1 MCWFYDQRG
10 GGRGPDHHVH
20 FDEDEAR
27 DEYDEGFDDNENL
40 FAHHGHFG
48 QPHVHRCGAGHDGEN
63 HHGRRLIAKEM
74 IQKAMLALS

>member
-1 MCWFYDQRG
+1 MDLIIMCIL
-10 GGRGPDHHVH
+10 VKMKLVMNMI
-20 FDEDEAR
+20 
-27 DEYDEGFDDNENL
+27 FDDNENL